1 MAPPRNLR
9 RRRALADAAI
19 GILGSAGIHGLSH
32 RAADERAGLPTGTAS
47 NYFPSR
53 DGLLEAAARRVAE
66 LQLADM
72 RAATAQV
79 PGPAGADELAGLLA
93 ASLYD
98 SATRHRG
105 RFLAICEL
113 SLEATR
119 RPALGQVLAELTS
132 ATLDVTVAEHR
143 ALGLGT
149 SPEQVQALI
158 TLFGGTLLALV
169 TGPPAAVT
177 PDGALLLAR
186 CMVTGV
192 LGALPAGAAGPP
204 SGSR

>member
-19 GILGSAGIHGLSH
+19 EVLGTAGIHGLSH
-32 RAADERAGLPTGTAS
+32 RAADERAGLPPGTAS

-72 RAATAQV
+72 QSADARVAA
-79 PGPAGADELAGLLA
+79 PAGPEQLAGLIGG
-93 ASLYD
+93 SLYD
-98 SATRHRG
+98 SATRHRT

-113 SLEATR
+113 ALEATR
-119 RPALGQVLAELTS
+119 RPALGEVMARVAAAS
-132 ATLDVTVAEHR
+132 LDVTLAEHR
-143 ALGLGT
+143 ALGLPT
-149 SPEQVQALI
+149 SPEQVQALV
-158 TLFGGTLLALV
+158 TLFGGVLLTLV

-177 PDGALLLAR
+177 PDATLLLAR

-192 LGALPAGAAGPP
+192 LGTVPAADPGTP
-204 SGSR
+204 S